1 MLRKTYTE
9 NRKNSLTYAC
19 DMKTTLELCP
29 NEKLDGFGIGAAPPR
44 EWSRFDRLDTF
55 KFVISHLRMLLLSGS
70 TTRGAAVRAGVRT
83 LLFHLP
89 TYIPDMFGLLAD

>member
-1 MLRKTYTE
+1 MLGKTYTE
-9 NRKNSLTYAC
+9 NEKNSVTYAC
-19 DMKTTLELCP
+19 DMKTTLGLCT

-44 EWSRFDRLDTF
+44 GWSRFDRLDTF

-70 TTRGAAVRAGVRT
+70 TTRGVAGVRT

-89 TYIPDMFGLLAD
+89 TYKRSYIPDMFTG